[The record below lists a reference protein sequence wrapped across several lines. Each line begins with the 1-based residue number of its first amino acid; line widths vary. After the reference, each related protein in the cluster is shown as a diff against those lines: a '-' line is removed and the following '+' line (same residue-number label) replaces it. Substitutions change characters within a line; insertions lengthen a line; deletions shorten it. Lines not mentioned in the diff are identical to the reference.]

1 MNLKHPHTPATTS
14 QNKCL
19 GLVPTPTKHSKQAKG
34 TIMWL
39 IDKLMALPA
48 YAYVLTAHWLDNR
61 RKLKEMRRAKLRAG
75 KERQ

>member
-1 MNLKHPHTPATTS
+1 MNLKHPHTAPATS
-14 QNKCL
+14 RNPCL
-19 GLVPTPTKHSKQAKG
+19 GLVPTSTKHSKQAKG

-39 IDKLMALPA
+39 IDKLMVLPA

-61 RKLKEMRRAKLRAG
+61 RKLKEMRRRQLRAG